1 MSKADYFRRFAIWN
15 RQLPETVLAGPTMVA
30 GDVSDKA
37 VQVTPA
43 LIESIASAAEIDRPP
58 PAPPVTKALSRKLTA
73 PSGDTLGPP
82 PTRPPVPPTTNYL
95 TTAEAAD
102 YCRLSVRT
110 LERYRVSGGGPLFTK
125 CGPGKRARV
134 VYRRS
139 DLETWLAGNTVSST
153 ANWSVKSRKPT

>member
-15 RQLPETVLAGPTMVA
+15 RPLPDTDHAGPMTVA
-30 GDVSDKA
+30 VADQIVDVA
-37 VQVTPA
+37 PA
-43 LIESIASAAEIDRPP
+43 QIESVASVAVIDRQS
-58 PAPPVTKALSRKLTA
+58 PAPPVIKVARRKQAAPAGDVVALPQARL
-73 PSGDTLGPP
+73 
-82 PTRPPVPPTTNYL
+82 PVPPTTNYL

-102 YCRLSVRT
+102 LCRLSVRT

-139 DLETWLAGNTVSST
+139 DLEAWLAGNTVSST
-153 ANWSVKSRKPT
+153 ANWSFKSRKPT